1 MLIWK
6 GESMPISEQIRIL
19 CVRKQISVAELSR
32 RLGSSPQNFNSKLKR
47 DRITVYEMMNIAD
60 VLNISYHQYFQ
71 LENGENV

>member
-1 MLIWK
+1 MLIC
-6 GESMPISEQIRIL
+6 MTISEQIRIL

-32 RLGSSPQNFNSKLKR
+32 ILGSSPQNFNSKLKR
-47 DRITVYEMMNIAD
+47 DRFTVYEMMNIAD